1 MTVDS
6 SIPTSA
12 GTEPTDRA
20 PHAVSGGDIVRALRL
35 PFCAAGALPYLAG
48 AFVAVG
54 STRWDLFALGL
65 AAVVLTH
72 LSANLTNDVADDV
85 NTVDRQD
92 PRYFGFFG
100 GSQLIQEG
108 RLSRRAYLAGAV
120 GCGAAAGVA
129 VVLAAWLSGA
139 WEAVGFFA
147 AILLLGWS
155 YSHPPLR
162 LAGRGLGELVVFL
175 LFGPAC
181 VVGGAYLQQGGWPGE
196 AAWWV
201 AVPMG
206 LLTAAILV
214 ANEVPDA
221 GVDAAGGKRTLVVR
235 IGATRGWLL
244 LAGVLAAVYASIVAG
259 VSIGAIRPWG
269 LASLGTIPL
278 AGAVVDRVRRYRGPR
293 EAFVPVSKG
302 VIVLQLIAAAL
313 LLLGVIR

>member
-6 SIPTSA
+6 SIASSA
-12 GTEPTDRA
+12 GCGQAGRA
-20 PHAVSGGDIVRALRL
+20 RRGVAAGDVVRALRL
-35 PFCAAGALPYLAG
+35 PFCAASALPYVAG
-48 AFVAVG
+48 AFVAAG
-54 STRWDLFALGL
+54 PTRWDLFALGL
-65 AAVVLTH
+65 AAVVGTH
-72 LSANLTNDVADDV
+72 LSANLINDVADDA

-108 RLSRRAYLAGAV
+108 RLSRRAYIAGAA
-120 GCGAAAGVA
+120 GFGGAAGLAI
-129 VVLAAWLSGA
+129 VLAAWLSGA
-139 WEAVGFFA
+139 WEAVVFFA
-147 AILLLGWS
+147 AILLAGWS

-162 LAGRGLGELVVFL
+162 LAGRGLGELTVFV

-214 ANEVPDA
+214 ANEIPDA
-221 GVDAAGGKRTLVVR
+221 RVDAAGGKRTLVVR
-235 IGATRGWLL
+235 IGASRGWVL
-244 LAGVLAAVYASIVAG
+244 LAGVLGAVYASVVAG
-259 VSIGAIRPWG
+259 TAVGAIGPWG
-269 LASLGTIPL
+269 LAALGTAPL
-278 AGAVVDRVRRYRGPR
+278 AAAVVGRARRYQGPR

-302 VIVLQLIAAAL
+302 VIALQLIAAAL